1 MQEKG
6 QRQNAA
12 LELVLAMFSS
22 VQSTAG
28 APVRFCGATPECS
41 KTGNTLEPDA
51 FSHLSGGTPWK
62 ESTAG

>member
-12 LELVLAMFSS
+12 LELVFAMFSC
-22 VQSTAG
+22 VQNTVG
-28 APVRFCGATPECS
+28 ALLSFCSATS
-41 KTGNTLEPDA
+41 KWSKAGNTLEPDA
-51 FSHLSGGTPWK
+51 FSHLSGENPWK